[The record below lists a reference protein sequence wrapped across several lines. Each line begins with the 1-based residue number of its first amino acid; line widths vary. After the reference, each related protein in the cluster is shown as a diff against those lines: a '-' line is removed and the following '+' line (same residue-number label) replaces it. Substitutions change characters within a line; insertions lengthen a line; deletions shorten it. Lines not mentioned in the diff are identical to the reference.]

1 MARRT
6 KKTRV
11 ASLHD
16 DNYRQFVEL
25 LVERRKASG
34 ASQQDVADALGWNQS
49 QVAKIE
55 TCQRRIDVIELIR
68 FAEAIGVDAGRLVA
82 EVRKTMIASGQI

>member
-1 MARRT
+1 M
-6 KKTRV
+6 

-16 DNYRQFVEL
+16 ERYQQFIEL
-25 LVERRKASG
+25 LVQRRKASG
-34 ASQQDVADALGWNQS
+34 LSQQGVADALGWNQS

-68 FAEAIGVDAGRLVA
+68 FADVIGIDASRLLS
-82 EVRKTMIASGQI
+82 EVRKSMIGAGEISG